1 MRALIDMLQELNG
14 AAVYA
19 HVEAQNE
26 EALALYTKHQF
37 QIIKEVKELDP
48 RANLGTSC
56 RLSSSMATSECAS
69 GRLLLLKLEIPQK
82 T

>member
-1 MRALIDMLQELNG
+1 MRALIDMLQELKG
-14 AAVYA
+14 TAAVYA

-26 EALALYTKHQF
+26 DALALYTKHQF

-56 RLSSSMATSECAS
+56 RLSSSSRHRDVYQEDCCC
-69 GRLLLLKLEIPQK
+69 
-82 T
+82 